1 MTVVRQ
7 ENCDIALILTAIAL
21 ILTAIAIAAPG
32 LAAQERP
39 PTWTR
44 LPDDPRDFPRLVAAG
59 EREASEMFRMG
70 CPSDDGWAGAA
81 FTALERAAE
90 NNFNVRRSLARALGS
105 TLRLSEEDR
114 TSEEVCPSDIQRF
127 EIWLAERLRR
137 EWHDGLLAPGNE
149 RPALALGLLFSLTSS
164 TNPSTHELFRG
175 IATDSTVHEHTRN
188 LAARFMVDHR
198 FGASTI
204 GKDLLGDPAR
214 RERYLDAYQ
223 SVLFDL
229 ATGPPLPE
237 FETNA
242 REIVGGRRGVE
253 FEREYERVLREA
265 GRIRR

>member
-1 MTVVRQ
+1 MTVAQ
-7 ENCDIALILTAIAL
+7 KNCDIALIMTAIVL
-21 ILTAIAIAAPG
+21 AAPG

-39 PTWTR
+39 AAWTG
-44 LPDDPRDFPRLVAAG
+44 LPDDPQDFPRLVAAG

-90 NNFNVRRSLARALGS
+90 IDFSVRYSLARALGS
-105 TLRLSEEDR
+105 SLRLFDEGQASEEY
-114 TSEEVCPSDIQRF
+114 CPSDIPRF
-127 EIWLAERLRR
+127 EVWLAEWLRR
-137 EWHDGLLAPGNE
+137 EWDDGLLASVSE
-149 RPALALGLLFSLTSS
+149 RPALALDLLFSLAASR
-164 TNPSTHELFRG
+164 NPATHALFRG
-175 IATDSTVHEHTRN
+175 IATDPTVHERTRN

-204 GKDLLGDPAR
+204 GKDLLGDPTTS
-214 RERYLDAYQ
+214 ERYLDAYQ